1 MKKIF
6 IKDWLYYHPYKR
18 SDEVDRYYT
27 DVANEIKNILYK
39 SGIDVDERVMK
50 EIALVMSAWFEDVI
64 SMTGIWATF
73 TEMCEKRYGSRF
85 PFYEIGEDYEPD
97 EVNEEDVRFLLW
109 HCLQRNMEGKSVI
122 NPENPGIAM
131 VAKTITSFFEAE
143 FKYAPE
149 NERMQE
155 FFDAPELE
163 ETDFYRYRDMLTWF
177 CYQCYIG
184 YGNDFDFLK
193 DQADILKEYRDDQ
206 IDKNLLM
213 YDARISRALS
223 GRKNLLSLTAPEWL
237 AAVWRRSSSSEPA
250 IWDDVEVTGRRY
262 FLYKGQDEQ
271 CIYLQDAWG
280 EKREYAVTRDSVN
293 LKTDQ
298 MEEGKTVLYSQLVKF
313 GRYWWQNGIVVS
325 SEKSSETDE
334 DIADDNGE
342 TGKTNARE
350 DFEHFMQ
357 ASGGKFFVYCRDQE
371 EMADFMLNKMN
382 YKLGNEVNLP
392 EVGPSGALLMASP
405 CTGIHV
411 QVKLLE
417 GVCFSENA
425 AYDQE
430 KAKTEAVLYMVNP
443 TVIPYDLSCVM
454 QDLGML
460 PDASLNSLE
469 GKEHGR
475 DFVKRNARFLTDYF
489 YHKYRERD
497 FNEEDYRPWLPDGK
511 A

>member
-1 MKKIF
+1 MEIRSNAIEAPDSDFPCMDPMSVDYDYHETYERQEKGQVHGRHAAYTAQVYDARLHRRQHRAA
-6 IKDWLYYHPYKR
+6 KDGHYQSCSP
-18 SDEVDRYYT
+18 EFG
-27 DVANEIKNILYK
+27 IL
-39 SGIDVDERVMK
+39 
-50 EIALVMSAWFEDVI
+50 AQ
-64 SMTGIWATF
+64 TF
-73 TEMCEKRYGSRF
+73 QS
-85 PFYEIGEDYEPD
+85 
-97 EVNEEDVRFLLW
+97 N
-109 HCLQRNMEGKSVI
+109 SVYCR
-122 NPENPGIAM
+122 EHQGHA
-131 VAKTITSFFEAE
+131 
-143 FKYAPE
+143 
-149 NERMQE
+149 
-155 FFDAPELE
+155 
-163 ETDFYRYRDMLTWF
+163 
-177 CYQCYIG
+177 G
-184 YGNDFDFLK
+184 GNSH
-193 DQADILKEYRDDQ
+193 QAVHSPDILKEYRDSQ

-223 GRKNLLSLTAPEWL
+223 GRKNLLSLTVPEWL

-313 GRYWWQNGIVVS
+313 GRYWWQNGIIVS

-417 GVCFSENA
+417 GVCFPENA

-469 GKEHGR
+469 GMEHGR
-475 DFVKRNARFLTDYF
+475 DFVRRNARFLTDYF